1 MQETLQPATGSHVVR
16 VLQLSGRTGSQAAS
30 LSVRR
35 ALPQGR
41 RLQTGQYKT
50 SDRSIQN
57 FRQVSIKLQT
67 GQYKSFRQVST
78 KVDTSHSGHQFHI
91 CGSKQTFNYF
101 TKRTVLTGDS
111 VEVCLGGFDLA
122 SVLLWHHYFPG
133 DAVCQRS
140 SLGQFEFFFLD
151 HFRI

>member
-1 MQETLQPATGSHVVR
+1 MTNFRLQLTNFPSSFIQYMVFAAASCPSVICYLLTPLLLQETLQPAAGSHVVR
-16 VLQLSGRTGSQAAS
+16 VVQLSGRTGSQAAS

-41 RLQTGQYKT
+41 RLQTGQYKS

-78 KVDTSHSGHQFHI
+78 KVDTSHSGHQFHV
-91 CGSKQTFNYF
+91 CG
-101 TKRTVLTGDS
+101 
-111 VEVCLGGFDLA
+111 
-122 SVLLWHHYFPG
+122 
-133 DAVCQRS
+133 
-140 SLGQFEFFFLD
+140 
-151 HFRI
+151 